1 MTDAL
6 TRAATELQ
14 RLRRETERQRVR
26 AHERTVWLA
35 TAATS
40 TDWDGDAKAVNA
52 YDLDLSAW
60 GIPAG
65 VRAVHVRLIAS
76 WATANNGYEVR
87 LRPGGGAGD
96 VSVGVRAQVANIAAE
111 NSGWVKCDANGDI
124 RAAVVGG
131 NAASVY
137 IAVTGYM
144 L

>member
-26 AHERTVWLA
+26 AHERTVWLT

-40 TDWDGDAKAVNA
+40 TDWDGDAKNIGA

-60 GIPAG
+60 GVPAN

-87 LRPGGGAGD
+87 LRPAGGAGD
-96 VSVGVRAQVANIAAE
+96 VSVGVRAQVAGIAAE
-111 NSGWVKCDANGDI
+111 NSGWVTCNAAGDI
-124 RAAVVGG
+124 RASVVGA

-137 IAVTGYM
+137 LAITGYM